1 MEKVKVNYLDN
12 RANNLIKLC
21 STFIFKNL
29 NKELHKSW
37 LREYSLRGHDR
48 VEKCKIQFKEG
59 IPEFVYIPTW
69 LKSLENESGTFI
81 SDSAIDHINDLIR
94 TQESKMKSRRGRK
107 RKSSLKP
114 YSYNPPK
121 VSL

>member
-1 MEKVKVNYLDN
+1 MGKVKVNYLDN

-37 LREYSLRGHDR
+37 LQEYSVRGHDR

-59 IPEFVYIPTW
+59 IPEFIYSPTW

-81 SDSAIDHINDLIR
+81 SDAAIDHINNLIT
-94 TQESKMKSRRGRK
+94 TQNSKMKNKRGRK
-107 RKSSLKP
+107 RKVVLKP
-114 YSYNPPK
+114 YSYNAPK

>member
-1 MEKVKVNYLDN
+1 MAKVNYLDN
-12 RANNLIKLC
+12 RANNIIKLC
-21 STFIFKNL
+21 ATFVFKNL

-37 LREYSLRGHDR
+37 LREYSVRGHDR

-59 IPEFVYIPTW
+59 IPEFIYSPSW

-94 TQESKMKSRRGRK
+94 TQDSKMKNKRGRK
-107 RKSSLKP
+107 RKPTLKP
-114 YSYNPPK
+114 YSYNQPK
-121 VSL
+121 ISI

>member
-1 MEKVKVNYLDN
+1 MAKVKVNYLDN

-37 LREYSLRGHDR
+37 LREYSVRGHDR

-59 IPEFVYIPTW
+59 IPEFIYSPTW

-81 SDSAIDHINDLIR
+81 SDAAIDHINNLIT
-94 TQESKMKSRRGRK
+94 TQNSKMKNKRGRK
-107 RKSSLKP
+107 RKVVLKP
-114 YSYNPPK
+114 YSYNAPK